1 MIFSKA
7 INQIRRNVTQKLT
20 KNIGNSNLNFTSNPK
35 NKPNIKTVL
44 IIRPNKRLGN
54 LLLITPLIQDVI
66 NTFPDCKIDL
76 LVKGNVAHAIF
87 KNYENIDQIIQV
99 PNKPLQQIIKYIN
112 SWLALR
118 KKHYDI
124 VINVDKNSSSG
135 RLTTKF
141 SNATYKFFGD
151 FDEDIQLKNNDYKHI
166 AKYPILS
173 FRNQITQLSFPDK
186 NNPIPSLNLKLSP
199 IEIEEGNKILKELVA
214 NNNKTI
220 CIFTFATGEKCLSE
234 SWWEECYQKL
244 KTTFPN
250 YNIVEVL
257 PYENISKIDFKAPT
271 FYSKSI
277 REIGSFIAN
286 TELFIGADSGIM
298 HLASAVQT
306 QTLGLFSV
314 SDFYLNKYK
323 PYNNNSLAINT
334 NEKSTDDILEFVNN
348 ILNQNLN

>member
-7 INQIRRNVTQKLT
+7 INQIRRTITQKLT
-20 KNIGNSNLNFTSNPK
+20 KNIGNSNLNYKFNTI
-35 NKPNIKTVL
+35 NKPNINTIL

-66 NTFPDCKIDL
+66 NTFPECKIDL
-76 LVKGNVAHAIF
+76 LVKGNAAPAIF

-99 PNKPLQQIIKYIN
+99 PNKPLKQITKYLN

-118 KKHYDI
+118 KKRYDI

-141 SNATYKFFGD
+141 SNANYKFFGD
-151 FDEDIQLKNNDYKHI
+151 FDEEIQLKNNDYKHI

-173 FRNQITQLSFPDK
+173 FRSQLTQLGFPYK
-186 NNPIPSLNLKLSP
+186 NNLIPSLNLKLSP
-199 IEIEEGNKILKELVA
+199 LEIEEGNKILKELVA

-257 PYENISKIDFKAPT
+257 PYENISKIDFKAPA

-286 TELFIGADSGIM
+286 TTLFISADSGIM
-298 HLASAVQT
+298 HLASSVQIPII
-306 QTLGLFSV
+306 GLFSI
-314 SDFYLNKYK
+314 SDFNLNKYK
-323 PYNNNSLAINT
+323 PYSNNSTAINT
-334 NEKSTDDILEFVNN
+334 NEKSVDDCLDIVIGILKNK
-348 ILNQNLN
+348 LL